1 MLEVEDKV
9 RALEFDVACSLRLLE
24 YDNEKERDRFTTL
37 AAMLGAK
44 IGDGNDADTKVT
56 VV

>member
-1 MLEVEDKV
+1 M
-9 RALEFDVACSLRLLE
+9 ACSLRLLE
-24 YDNEKERDRFTTL
+24 YDNERERDRFKTL

-44 IGDGNDADTKVT
+44 IGDGTDEADARVT